1 MALFIDKA
9 EASPE
14 AFAGVLEALL
24 QGEVL
29 KSRPGLYKVEFG
41 DTVITLRGSDFE
53 YDANHRLIDGTL
65 NAYRVTENDHVQFTA
80 RGLDNDI
87 SDLLDQTNPFQVLR
101 MLSEGDDRIIAN
113 QYKDH
118 NDVLR
123 GFAGDDY
130 IKAGPGDDNVRGNN
144 GDDRLY
150 LQDGNDKGFGGR
162 GDDYIDSGRGNDVQT
177 GGPGSDTFV
186 FKHGYGKDI
195 ITDFQPGNA
204 AVQPVS
210 ADEQA
215 AAGGDDET
223 ENGNGMAGGGET
235 ENTPPPSADQDKVL
249 LSKKDFA
256 TPEAAYAALK
266 EFGGNVYLR
275 IPDDDDHHHHFRRGR
290 DNDDDDDGRGG
301 RGGRDDDDAHH
312 NGKWHNEHD
321 SHDVLIIKGV
331 TIAQLSQDNFQIIG

>member
-14 AFAGVLEALL
+14 AFAAVLEALRE
-24 QGEVL
+24 GEVL
-29 KSRPGLYKVEFG
+29 KSKPGLYKVEFG
-41 DTVITLRGSDFE
+41 DTVITLRGSGFE
-53 YDANHRLIDGTL
+53 YDKNDHLIDGTL
-65 NAYRVTENDHVQFTA
+65 NAYRVTENDRVQFTA

-87 SDLLDQTNPFQVLR
+87 SDLLDQRSPFEVLR

-113 QYKDH
+113 QHKDH

-177 GGPGSDTFV
+177 GGTGSDTFV

-204 AVQPVS
+204 PVQPVS
-210 ADEQA
+210 VDEEA
-215 AAGGDDET
+215 AAGGDDEP
-223 ENGNGMAGGGET
+223 ENGNGMEGGET
-235 ENTPPPSADQDKVL
+235 GNTPPPSADRDTVL

-275 IPDDDDHHHHFRRGR
+275 IPDDHDDNHHFRRGR

-301 RGGRDDDDAHH
+301 RDDDDAHH
-312 NGKWHNEHD
+312 NGGWHD
-321 SHDVLIIKGV
+321 WRGSHDVLIIKGV
-331 TIAQLSQDNFQIIG
+331 TIAQLSEDNFQIIG